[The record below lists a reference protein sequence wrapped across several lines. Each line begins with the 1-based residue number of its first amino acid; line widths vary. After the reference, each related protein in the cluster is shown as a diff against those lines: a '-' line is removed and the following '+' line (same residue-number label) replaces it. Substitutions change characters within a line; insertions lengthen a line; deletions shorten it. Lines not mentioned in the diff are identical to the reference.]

1 RRGRPPKWLI
11 EARAET
17 APTKHEGAAKKKAAT
32 PGVGRTSAYAGLFLH
47 RKVEENPYRDGSQM
61 FNAFA
66 DIPRKG
72 KPGILFDQ
80 WRIKAGEEFSSP
92 RRLHLANMIK
102 KGHAVTKTVA

>member
-1 RRGRPPKWLI
+1 
-11 EARAET
+11 
-17 APTKHEGAAKKKAAT
+17 
-32 PGVGRTSAYAGLFLH
+32 
-47 RKVEENPYRDGSQM
+47 M